1 MNNIEIGG
9 EGAEAQMDCGFN
21 YSGNSSISTLFQR
34 PIAFN
39 KHLFSISSKET
50 KDGAEVWSFGDIFPG
65 DWKVPHSNIDNGE
78 GGGDRGAKSDAIL
91 RGTSRTSAK
100 SSIKPAHSNTSGGSI
115 NYSIY
120 RYKGIQ
126 ATS

>member
-1 MNNIEIGG
+1 
-9 EGAEAQMDCGFN
+9 MDCGFN
-21 YSGNSSISTLFQR
+21 YSGNSSISTPFQR

-50 KDGAEVWSFGDIFPG
+50 TDGAWLFGDIFLG
-65 DWKVPHSNIDNGE
+65 DWKVPHSNIDSGE

-115 NYSIY
+115 NYSI
-120 RYKGIQ
+120 
-126 ATS
+126 